1 MGWSGLQKES
11 DILYD
16 LSYIKSDFQA
26 ILKKVISKEKT
37 FQFIFKSISLMNLLP
52 NNTLSN
58 NIQIRQNIG
67 ETFR

>member
-26 ILKKVISKEKT
+26 ILKKVVSKEKT

>member
-11 DILYD
+11 YILYD

-26 ILKKVISKEKT
+26 IPKKVISKEKT

-58 NIQIRQNIG
+58 NI
-67 ETFR
+67 

>member
-26 ILKKVISKEKT
+26 ILKNVISKEKT

>member
-26 ILKKVISKEKT
+26 ILKKVTSKEKT

>member
-37 FQFIFKSISLMNLLP
+37 SVYL
-52 NNTLSN
+52 
-58 NIQIRQNIG
+58 
-67 ETFR
+67 

>member
-11 DILYD
+11 YILYD

>member
-11 DILYD
+11 YILYD
-16 LSYIKSDFQA
+16 LSYIKPDFQA

>member
-11 DILYD
+11 YILYD

-58 NIQIRQNIG
+58 NI
-67 ETFR
+67 

>member
-1 MGWSGLQKES
+1 MSWSGLQKES